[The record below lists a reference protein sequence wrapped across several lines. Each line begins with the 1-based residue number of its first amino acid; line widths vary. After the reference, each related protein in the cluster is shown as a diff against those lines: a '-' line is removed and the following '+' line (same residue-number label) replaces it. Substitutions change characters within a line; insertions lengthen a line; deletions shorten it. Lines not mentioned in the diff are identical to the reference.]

1 MPKIK
6 TNKVAFKKFR
16 VSKSGHVRRKG
27 AFLSHNT
34 VKKSGK
40 RIRRLS
46 KLVPVSPADMP
57 KVEKMLPGLIK

>member
-6 TNKVAFKKFR
+6 TNKVAYKKFR

-34 VKKSGK
+34 AKKTGK
-40 RIRRLS
+40 RVRRLS
-46 KLVPVSPADMP
+46 RLVPVHSSDMP